1 MSDLQVIQQ
10 AVELTTRRR
19 RWQRAWSAAWK
30 GLLIG
35 CLVWLVSLLLFKM
48 FPIPMETLVWT
59 GAVAGLFVVSGFLTG
74 WLRPLSVAETARWL
88 DERQALQQRL
98 GTALEMADKKV
109 DPNWKELLLADAAG
123 HAKKIDLKQLLP
135 FNLPG
140 ASRWALLILAIGAG
154 LGFVPEYRS
163 SSYLQKNKEKEVIKE
178 VGRQVALLTRRNLE
192 NRPPAL
198 EETKQALG
206 QAALFGDELT
216 KKPISRTDALKDL
229 ANVTE
234 KLKQELKELE
244 KNPSLKPLERAA
256 RESSSNSGASPSDLQ
271 KQIESLQK
279 GQGNQ
284 TASPDKMDK
293 LQEALKQAQKAAAG
307 LPSKDSPGGAE
318 ARQQMAQSLS
328 DLARQSREM
337 GVSMP
342 SLDEAIAALQAD
354 QTGLFLKEM
363 NIASTDLEKLAD
375 MSKTLQQ
382 LQQQASKLGKDLA
395 EQLKNGQ
402 AELAQETLKKMIDQL
417 KSANLSKEQ
426 LDKMLKEV
434 SKAIDPAGQYGKV
447 GEFLGKAAK
456 QMQQGDKAN
465 SAQSLADASKEL
477 QKLLDQMGDAESL
490 AATLDALK
498 KAQMC
503 LSQGKGWSECQNPGL
518 SMNGSKGGRG
528 VGTWA
533 EENGW
538 VLPQYSELWDNS
550 GIDRPD
556 MDPKGHSDRGDGQLS
571 DAAVPTKVR
580 GQFTPGGSMPS
591 ITLKGVSIKGQST
604 VGYQEAVKA
613 AQSDAQAAL
622 NQDQVPRAY
631 QGAVKDY
638 FDDLKK

>member
-1 MSDLQVIQQ
+1 M
-10 AVELTTRRR
+10 
-19 RWQRAWSAAWK
+19 
-30 GLLIG
+30 IG
-35 CLVWLVSLLLFKM
+35 CLVWLVSLLLFKLL
-48 FPIPMETLVWT
+48 PIPIESMVWT
-59 GAVAGLFVVSGFLTG
+59 GVSTGLFVVAGFLVG
-74 WLRPLSVAETARWL
+74 WLRPLSVPETARWL

-98 GTALEMADKKV
+98 STALEMADQKV
-109 DPNWKELLLADAAG
+109 DPKWKELLLADAAG
-123 HAKKIDLKQLLP
+123 HAKKVDLKQLLP
-135 FNLPG
+135 FSLPQ

-163 SSYLQKNKEKEVIKE
+163 SAYLQQKKEKEVIKE
-178 VGRQVALLTRRNLE
+178 VGHQVALLTRRNLE

-216 KKPISRTDALKDL
+216 QKPISRTEALKDL

-256 RESSSNSGASPSDLQ
+256 RESSSKSGSSPSDLQ

-284 TASPDKMDK
+284 TASPDQMDK
-293 LQEALKQAQKAAAG
+293 LKEALKQAQKAAAG
-307 LPSKDSPGGAE
+307 MPAKDSPGGAE

-354 QTGLFLKEM
+354 QTDLFLKDL

-402 AELAQETLKKMIDQL
+402 AELAQETLGKMIDQL

-434 SKAIDPAGQYGKV
+434 SKAVDPAGQYGKV
-447 GEFLGKAAK
+447 AEYLGKAAK
-456 QMQQGDKAN
+456 QLQQGDKSN

-477 QKLLDQMGDAESL
+477 QKLMDQMGDAESL

-503 LSQGKGWSECQNPGL
+503 LAQGKGWGECQGLGFNP
-518 SMNGSKGGRG
+518 NGSKGGKG

-533 EENGW
+533 DENNW
-538 VLPQYSELWDNS
+538 VLPQYSDLWDNS
-550 GIDRPD
+550 GIERPD
-556 MDPKGHSDRGDGQLS
+556 MDARGHSDRGDGQLS
-571 DAAVPTKVR
+571 EAAVPTKVR
-580 GQFTPGGSMPS
+580 GQFSPGGSMPS
-591 ITLKGVSIKGQST
+591 ITLKGVSIKGTST

>member
-10 AVELTTRRR
+10 AVELTARRR

-35 CLVWLVSLLLFKM
+35 CVLWLISLLLFKM
-48 FPIPMETLVWT
+48 LPIPMETLTWS
-59 GAVAGLFVVSGFLTG
+59 GVAAALFVVTGFLIG
-74 WLRPLSVAETARWL
+74 WLRPLSVPETARWL

-98 GTALEMADKKV
+98 GTALEMADQKV
-109 DPNWKELLLADAAG
+109 DPKWKELLLADAAG
-123 HAKKIDLKQLLP
+123 HAKKVDLKMLLP
-135 FNLPG
+135 FSLPQ

-163 SSYLQKNKEKEVIKE
+163 SSYLQKKKEKEVIKE
-178 VGRQVALLTRRNLE
+178 VGQQVALLTRRSLE

-216 KKPISRTDALKDL
+216 QKPISRTDALKDL

-256 RESSSNSGASPSDLQ
+256 RESSSKNGASPSDLQ

-284 TASPDKMDK
+284 TASPDQMDK
-293 LQEALKQAQKAAAG
+293 LKDALKQAQKAAAG
-307 LPSKDSPGGAE
+307 MPAKDSPGGAE
-318 ARQQMAQSLS
+318 ARQQMTQSLS

-354 QTGLFLKEM
+354 QTDLFLKDL

-382 LQQQASKLGKDLA
+382 LQQQAAKLGKDLA

-417 KSANLSKEQ
+417 KSSNLSKEQ

-434 SKAIDPAGQYGKV
+434 SKAVDPAGQYGKV
-447 GEFLGKAAK
+447 ADFLAKATK
-456 QMQQGDKAN
+456 QMQQGDKTN
-465 SAQSLADASKEL
+465 SAQSLAEASKEL
-477 QKLLDQMGDAESL
+477 QKLMDQMGDAESL

-503 LSQGKGWSECQNPGL
+503 LSQCKGWGECQNPGFG
-518 SMNGSKGGRG
+518 MNGSKGGRG

-538 VLPQYSELWDNS
+538 VLPKYSELWDNS

-556 MDPKGHSDRGDGQLS
+556 LDPKGHSDRGDGQLS

-580 GQFTPGGSMPS
+580 GQFSPGGSMPS

-631 QGAVKDY
+631 QGAVKEY